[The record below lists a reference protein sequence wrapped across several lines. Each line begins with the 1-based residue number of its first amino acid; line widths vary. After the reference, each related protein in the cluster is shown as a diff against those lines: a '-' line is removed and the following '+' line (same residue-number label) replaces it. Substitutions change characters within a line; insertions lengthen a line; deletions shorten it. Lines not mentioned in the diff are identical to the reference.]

1 VEPNG
6 AIGSALEQNPYTDY
20 PGGNCGTGSTEDN
33 TAVLDHTGK
42 YVYILLQTSNAISGC
57 AAVQSFNI
65 TSAGVFNS
73 VGETVL
79 NGGSVTLP
87 SILGNETFAYAEDSN
102 SGTIGFTRE
111 SSGALEPLQFH
122 ETDPTLSGGSYL
134 PVFPNA
140 SPTGNYAVLQLINT
154 VQDTIQLGSY
164 TVDLKGNLTTTNTS
178 SNMPTTAL
186 AGASSTFS
194 PSGNMYVLYAQNGNY
209 NNGQQVPGGI
219 EIYNFNGAAPLTL
232 NTKLLTGT
240 SINQVAWDKSNH
252 VYAISWQSSMLY
264 VYTVTPTSVTHDT
277 AWSIG
282 APYKMVVV
290 SQ

>member
-1 VEPNG
+1 
-6 AIGSALEQNPYTDY
+6 LEQNPYTDY
-20 PGGNCGTGSTEDN
+20 PGGNCGAGSTADN
-33 TAVLDHTGK
+33 IAVLDHTGK
-42 YVYILLQTSNAISGC
+42 FVYIVLQTSNEISGC

-65 TSAGVFNS
+65 NSAGAFDA

-79 NGGSVTLP
+79 NGSYLTLP
-87 SILGNETFAYAEDSN
+87 SILGNESFAYANDNS

-111 SSGALEPLQFH
+111 SSGALEPLQVH

-134 PVFPNA
+134 SGLPDA
-140 SPTGNYAVLQLINT
+140 SPAGNYVALTLLNT
-154 VQDTIQLGSY
+154 VQDTTQLGSY
-164 TVDLKGNLTTTNTS
+164 TVDPEGNLTTTNTS

-186 AGASSTFS
+186 VVTGSTFS
-194 PSGNMYVLYAQNGNY
+194 PSGNMYVLYGENGNY
-209 NNGQQVPGGI
+209 SNGQQVPGGI

-252 VYAISWQSSMLY
+252 LYAISWQSSMLY
-264 VYTVTPTSVTHDT
+264 VFTVTPTSVTQDT

-282 APYKMVVV
+282 LPYKMVVV